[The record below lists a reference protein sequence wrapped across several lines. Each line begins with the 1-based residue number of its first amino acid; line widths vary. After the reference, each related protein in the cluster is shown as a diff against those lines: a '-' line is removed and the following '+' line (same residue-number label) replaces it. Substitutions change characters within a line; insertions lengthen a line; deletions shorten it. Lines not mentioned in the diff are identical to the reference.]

1 MVNFIPEIYKQEG
14 KMVVGVGVGV
24 WMYFKLK
31 FMSKKLK
38 K

>member
-1 MVNFIPEIYKQEG
+1 MVNFISEIYETEG
-14 KMVVGVGVGV
+14 KMVGGK

>member
-1 MVNFIPEIYKQEG
+1 MVNFISEIYETEG
-14 KMVVGVGVGV
+14 KMVCVGGK